1 MKKIFKKNQMVKIVT
16 LDAEGDWEDVLVSKP
31 IPFQQARR
39 LLTEEKRRYA
49 KLHKK
54 TSLFWYGDTYE
65 YCFASCQNDRHEMV
79 IVSARKR

>member
-1 MKKIFKKNQMVKIVT
+1 MKKMFKKNQMVKIVT

-39 LLTEEKRRYA
+39 LLAEEKRRYA